1 MSSAS
6 PEVRPAKFPLLVT
19 LDSPGITD
27 VPGFEAA
34 GVPCDLRQKND
45 PKRLD
50 LALVYSLRPCT
61 AAGTFTKNAV
71 KAAPVLLCTEH
82 LAEGGPFHGIVANSG
97 NANACTG
104 ADGLRDARATAKR
117 VAASLNQK
125 PAGFFVCSTGRI
137 GQPLPMDRLIKGLER
152 AVSEKGRTP
161 AHGQKA
167 ADAILTSDTRPKTV
181 TVSFTYDGKKHTVAG
196 FAKGAGMIQPNMA
209 TMLAFLATDFSVPRS
224 FLQKTLSEAVSGTF
238 NCITVDGDMST
249 NDTVLMLAN
258 GHSGVS
264 VGDKSPREL
273 RILFA
278 EAVWKACE
286 ALADKIVSDGE
297 KITKVVEVRVV
308 GAASAEDAEKAARAI
323 GNSLLVKSSWYGEDP
338 NWGRLADAAG
348 YSGAKLIEAKL
359 DILYNDTPAMTAGK
373 PHPELKPKWKE
384 IVRARRFTVQLNLHL
399 GKAAFRL
406 LATDLSEGYVNY
418 NKSE

>member
-1 MSSAS
+1 MSNAHT
-6 PEVRPAKFPLLVT
+6 EVRSPKSPLQVT
-19 LDSPGITD
+19 PDTAGITD

-34 GVPCDLRQKND
+34 GVACDIRQKNNL
-45 PKRLD
+45 KRLD

-71 KAAPVLLCTEH
+71 KAAPVLLCVQH
-82 LAEGGPFHGIVANSG
+82 LAEGGPFHGLVANSG

-104 ADGLRDARATAKR
+104 AEGLRDAQLTAQRA
-117 VAASLNQK
+117 AASLNQK
-125 PAGFFVCSTGRI
+125 PAAFFVCSTGRI
-137 GQPLPMDRLIKGLER
+137 GQPMPMDRVIKGLER
-152 AVSEKGRTP
+152 AVSEKGRTA

-167 ADAILTSDTRPKTV
+167 ADAILTSDTRAKTV

-224 FLQKTLSEAVSGTF
+224 FLQKTLSEAVAGTF

-273 RILFA
+273 RVLFA

-286 ALADKIVSDGE
+286 VLADKIVSDGE
-297 KITKVVEVRVV
+297 KITKVIEVKVS
-308 GAASAEDAEKAARAI
+308 GAASAEDAEKVARAI

-348 YSGAKLIEAKL
+348 YSGAKLVEAKL
-359 DILYNDTPAMTAGK
+359 DILYDDTPAMTAGK
-373 PHPELKPKWKE
+373 PQPELKPKWKE
-384 IVRARRFTVQLNLHL
+384 IVRNRRFTVQLNLHL
-399 GKAAFRL
+399 GKASYRL
-406 LATDLSEGYVNY
+406 LATDLTEGYVNY

>member
-1 MSSAS
+1 MTHLTVTPDSAG
-6 PEVRPAKFPLLVT
+6 L
-19 LDSPGITD
+19 TD

-34 GVPCDLRQKND
+34 GVACDIRQKND

-50 LALVYSLRPCT
+50 VALVHSLRPCT
-61 AAGTFTKNAV
+61 AAGTFTRNAV
-71 KAAPVLLCTEH
+71 KAAPVLLCQEH
-82 LAEGGPFHGIVANSG
+82 LAAGGPFHGFVANSG

-104 ADGLRDARATAKR
+104 AEGLRDARAMAQR
-117 VAASLNQK
+117 AAAALNQR
-125 PAGFFVCSTGRI
+125 PGAFFVCSTGRI
-137 GQPLPMDRLIKGLER
+137 GQPLPMDRVLKGIER
-152 AVSEKGRTP
+152 AVSDKGRTP
-161 AHGQKA
+161 AHGKRA
-167 ADAILTSDTRPKTV
+167 AEAILTSDTRAKTV
-181 TVSFTYDGKKHTVAG
+181 TVSFTYDGKRHVVAG
-196 FAKGAGMIQPNMA
+196 CAKGAGMIQPNMA

-224 FLQKTLSEAVSGTF
+224 FLQKTLAEAVTGTF

-273 RILFA
+273 RVLFA

-286 ALADKIVSDGE
+286 VLADKIVSDGE
-297 KITKVVEVRVV
+297 KITKVVEVKVQ
-308 GAASAEDAEKAARAI
+308 GAASAEDAEKVARAI
-323 GNSLLVKSSWYGEDP
+323 GNSLLVKSSWCGEDP

-348 YSGAKLIEAKL
+348 YSGAKLVESKL
-359 DILYNDTPAMTAGK
+359 DIRYNDVPALTAGR

-384 IVRARRFTVQLNLHL
+384 VVRHRRFTVTLDLHL
-399 GKAAFRL
+399 GKASFRL
-406 LATDLSEGYVNY
+406 LATDLTEAYVTY

>member
-1 MSSAS
+1 MTHLTVTPDSAG
-6 PEVRPAKFPLLVT
+6 L
-19 LDSPGITD
+19 TD

-34 GVPCDLRQKND
+34 GVACDIRQKND

-50 LALVYSLRPCT
+50 VALVHSLRPCT
-61 AAGTFTKNAV
+61 AAGTFTRNAV
-71 KAAPVLLCTEH
+71 KAAPVLLCQEH
-82 LAEGGPFHGIVANSG
+82 LAAGGPFHGFVANSG

-104 ADGLRDARATAKR
+104 AEGLRDARAMAQR
-117 VAASLNQK
+117 AAAALNQR
-125 PAGFFVCSTGRI
+125 PGAFFVCSTGRI
-137 GQPLPMDRLIKGLER
+137 GQPLPMDRVLKGIER
-152 AVSEKGRTP
+152 AVSDKGRTP
-161 AHGQKA
+161 AHGKRA
-167 ADAILTSDTRPKTV
+167 AEAILTSDTRAKTV
-181 TVSFTYDGKKHTVAG
+181 TVSFTYDGKRHVVAG
-196 FAKGAGMIQPNMA
+196 CAKGAGMIQPNMA

-224 FLQKTLSEAVSGTF
+224 FLQKTLAEAVTGTF

-273 RILFA
+273 RVLFA

-286 ALADKIVSDGE
+286 VLADKIVSDGE
-297 KITKVVEVRVV
+297 KITKVVEVKVQ
-308 GAASAEDAEKAARAI
+308 GAASAEDAEKVARAI
-323 GNSLLVKSSWYGEDP
+323 GNSLLVKSSWCGEDP

-348 YSGAKLIEAKL
+348 YSGAKLVESKL
-359 DILYNDTPAMTAGK
+359 DIRYNEVPALTAGR

-384 IVRARRFTVQLNLHL
+384 VVRHRRFTVTLDLHL
-399 GKAAFRL
+399 GKASFRL
-406 LATDLSEGYVNY
+406 LATDLTEAYVTY

>member
-1 MSSAS
+1 MTQLTVTPDSA
-6 PEVRPAKFPLLVT
+6 
-19 LDSPGITD
+19 GITD

-34 GVPCDLRQKND
+34 GVACDIRQKND
-45 PKRLD
+45 LKRLD

-61 AAGTFTKNAV
+61 AAGTFTKNNV
-71 KAAPVLLCTEH
+71 KAAPVLLCQKH
-82 LAEGGPFHGIVANSG
+82 LEEGGPFHGFIANSG

-104 ADGLRDARATAKR
+104 ADGLRDAQVTAQRA
-117 VAASLNQK
+117 AASLNQK
-125 PAGFFVCSTGRI
+125 PTAFFVCSTGRI
-137 GQPLPMDRLIKGLER
+137 GQPMPMDRLVKGLER
-152 AVSEKGRTP
+152 AVTEKGRTP
-161 AHGQKA
+161 AHGKKA
-167 ADAILTSDTRPKTV
+167 ADAILTSDTKAKTV
-181 TVSFTYDGKKHTVAG
+181 TVTFTYDGKKHTVAG

-224 FLQKTLSEAVSGTF
+224 FLQKTLTEAVNGTF

-273 RILFA
+273 RVLFA

-286 ALADKIVSDGE
+286 ILADKIVSDGE
-297 KITKVVEVRVV
+297 KITKVIEVKVQ
-308 GAASAEDAEKAARAI
+308 GAASSEDAEKCARAI
-323 GNSLLVKSSWYGEDP
+323 GNSLLVKSSWFGEDP

-348 YSGAKLIEAKL
+348 YSGAKLVEAKL
-359 DILYNDTPAMTAGK
+359 DIRYNDTPAMTAGK

-384 IVRARRFTVQLNLHL
+384 IVKNRRFTVTIDLHL
-399 GKAAFRL
+399 GKAAYRL
-406 LATDLSEGYVNY
+406 LATDLTEGYVNY

>member
-1 MSSAS
+1 MTQ
-6 PEVRPAKFPLLVT
+6 LTVT
-19 LDSPGITD
+19 LDSAGITD
-27 VPGFEAA
+27 VPGFDAA
-34 GVPCDLRQKND
+34 GVACDIRQKD
-45 PKRLD
+45 DLKRLD
-50 LALVYSLRPCT
+50 LALLFSLRPCT

-71 KAAPVLLCTEH
+71 KAAPVLLCQKH
-82 LAEGGPFHGIVANSG
+82 LAHGGPFHGIVANSG

-104 ADGLRDARATAKR
+104 PEGLQDAHATAQR
-117 VAASLNQK
+117 AGAALNLK
-125 PAGFFVCSTGRI
+125 ATSFFVCSTGRI
-137 GQPLPMDRLIKGLER
+137 GQPMPMDRVFKGLER

-161 AHGQKA
+161 AHGTKA
-167 ADAILTSDTRPKTV
+167 AEAILTSDTKAKTV
-181 TVSFTYDGKKHTVAG
+181 TVSFTYDGKRHFIAG
-196 FAKGAGMIQPNMA
+196 IAKGAGMIQPNMA

-224 FLQKTLSEAVSGTF
+224 FLQKTLSEAVNGTF

-273 RILFA
+273 RALFA
-278 EAVWKACE
+278 EAVWKACD

-297 KITKVVEVRVV
+297 KITKVVEVKVN
-308 GAASAEDAEKAARAI
+308 GAASAEDAEKVARAI
-323 GNSLLVKSSWYGEDP
+323 GNSLLVKSSWFGGDP

-348 YSGAKLIEAKL
+348 YAGAKLIEAKL
-359 DILYNDTPAMTAGK
+359 DIRYNDTPALTAGK
-373 PHPELKPKWKE
+373 PHAELKPQWKE
-384 IVRARRFTVQLNLHL
+384 IVQARRFTVSLNLHL

-406 LATDLSEGYVNY
+406 LATDLTDGYVNY

>member
-1 MSSAS
+1 MTH
-6 PEVRPAKFPLLVT
+6 LTVT
-19 LDSPGITD
+19 LDGAGLTD
-27 VPGFEAA
+27 VPGFDAA
-34 GVPCDLRQKND
+34 AVACDLREKHD
-45 PKRLD
+45 HKRLD
-50 LALVYSLRPCT
+50 LALIFSLRPCT

-71 KAAPVLLCTEH
+71 KAAPVLLCQKH
-82 LAEGGPFHGIVANSG
+82 LALGGPFHGIIANSG

-104 ADGLRDARATAKR
+104 PEGLQDAQTIAQRA
-117 VAASLNQK
+117 AASLNLK
-125 PAGFFVCSTGRI
+125 PTAFFVCSTGRI
-137 GQPLPMDRLIKGLER
+137 GQPLPLPRLLKGLEQ
-152 AVSEKGRTP
+152 AVAGKGRTSD
-161 AHGQKA
+161 HGHKA
-167 ADAILTSDTRPKTV
+167 ARAILTSDTRPKTV
-181 TVSFTYDGKKHTVAG
+181 TVSFTYDGKKHFVSG
-196 FAKGAGMIQPNMA
+196 IAKGAGMIQPNMA

-224 FLQKTLSEAVSGTF
+224 FLQKTLSEAVAGTF

-249 NDTVLMLAN
+249 NDTVLILAN

-273 RILFA
+273 RVLFA

-297 KITKVVEVRVV
+297 KITKVVEVKVN
-308 GAASAEDAEKAARAI
+308 GAASAEDAEKVARAI

-348 YSGAKLIEAKL
+348 YAGAKLVEAKL

-384 IVRARRFTVQLNLHL
+384 IVKARRFTIALNLHL

-406 LATDLSEGYVNY
+406 LATDLTEGYVHY

>member
-1 MSSAS
+1 MTQLTVTPDSA
-6 PEVRPAKFPLLVT
+6 
-19 LDSPGITD
+19 GITD

-34 GVPCDLRQKND
+34 GVACDIRQKND
-45 PKRLD
+45 LKRLD
-50 LALVYSLRPCT
+50 LALVYSMRPCT

-71 KAAPVLLCTEH
+71 KAAPVLLCQKNLE
-82 LAEGGPFHGIVANSG
+82 EGGPFHGFVANSG

-104 ADGLRDARATAKR
+104 PEGLKDAQTMAQRA
-117 VAASLNQK
+117 AASLNQK
-125 PAGFFVCSTGRI
+125 PPAFFVCSTGRI
-137 GQPLPMDRLIKGLER
+137 GQPLPMDRVIKGLER
-152 AVSEKGRTP
+152 AVTEKGRTP
-161 AHGQKA
+161 AHGKKA
-167 ADAILTSDTRPKTV
+167 ADAILTSDTKAKTV

-224 FLQKTLSEAVSGTF
+224 FLQKTLTEAVNGTF

-273 RILFA
+273 RVLFA
-278 EAVWKACE
+278 EAVWKACDI
-286 ALADKIVSDGE
+286 LADKIVSDGE
-297 KITKVVEVRVV
+297 KITKVIEVKVQ
-308 GAASAEDAEKAARAI
+308 GAASAEDAEKCARAI

-348 YSGAKLIEAKL
+348 YSGAKLVEAKL
-359 DILYNDTPAMTAGK
+359 DIRYNDTPAMTAGK

-384 IVRARRFTVQLNLHL
+384 IVKQRRFTITIDLHL
-399 GKAAFRL
+399 GKAGYRL
-406 LATDLSEGYVNY
+406 LATDLTEGYVNY

>member
-1 MSSAS
+1 MT
-6 PEVRPAKFPLLVT
+6 PMIVT
-19 LDSPGITD
+19 PDSPGITD

-34 GVPCDLRQKND
+34 AVASDIRQKND
-45 PKRLD
+45 LKRLD

-61 AAGTFTKNAV
+61 AAGTFTINAV
-71 KAAPVLLCTEH
+71 KAAPVLLCQKH
-82 LAEGGPFHGIVANSG
+82 LTEGGPFHGLVANSG

-104 ADGLRDARATAKR
+104 AEGLKDANLMAQRA
-117 VAASLNQK
+117 AASLNQK
-125 PAGFFVCSTGRI
+125 PTAFFVCSTGRI
-137 GQPLPMDRLIKGLER
+137 GQPLPMDRILKGLER
-152 AVSEKGRTP
+152 AVTEKGRTP

-167 ADAILTSDTRPKTV
+167 ANAILTSDTKAKTV
-181 TVSFTYDGKKHTVAG
+181 TVSFVYDGKKHTVAG

-224 FLQKTLSEAVSGTF
+224 FLQKTLSEAVGGTF

-249 NDTVLMLAN
+249 NDTVLILAN

-273 RILFA
+273 RALFA

-286 ALADKIVSDGE
+286 VLADKIVSDGE
-297 KITKVVEVRVV
+297 KITKVIEVKVL
-308 GAASAEDAEKAARAI
+308 GAASAEDAQKVARAI
-323 GNSLLVKSSWYGEDP
+323 GNSLLVKSSWFGEDP

-359 DILYNDTPAMTAGK
+359 DIRYNDVPAMVAGK
-373 PHPELKPKWKE
+373 PQPDLKPKWKE
-384 IVRARRFTVQLNLHL
+384 VVKNRRFTVTIDLHL
-399 GKAAFRL
+399 GKATYRL
-406 LATDLSEGYVNY
+406 LATDLTDGYVNF

>member
-1 MSSAS
+1 MT
-6 PEVRPAKFPLLVT
+6 PLIVT
-19 LDSPGITD
+19 LDSAGITD
-27 VPGFEAA
+27 VSGFETA
-34 GVPCDLRQKND
+34 GVACDIREKND

-50 LALVYSLRPCT
+50 LALIFSLRPCT

-71 KAAPVLLCTEH
+71 KAAPVILCQKH
-82 LAEGGPFHGIVANSG
+82 LAEGGSFHGIIANSG

-104 ADGLRDARATAKR
+104 ADGLRDANATAQR
-117 VAASLNQK
+117 AAASLNLK
-125 PAGFFVCSTGRI
+125 ASSFFVCSTGRI
-137 GQPLPMDRLIKGLER
+137 GQPMPMERLLKGLER
-152 AVSEKGRTP
+152 SVTEKGRTP
-161 AHGQKA
+161 AHGNKA
-167 ADAILTSDTRPKTV
+167 ADAILTSDTKPKTV
-181 TVSFTYDGKKHTVAG
+181 TVSFTYDGKKHVVAG
-196 FAKGAGMIQPNMA
+196 MAKGAGMIQPNMA

-224 FLQKTLSEAVSGTF
+224 FLQKTLSEAVTGTF
-238 NCITVDGDMST
+238 NCVTVDGDMST

-273 RILFA
+273 RVLFA

-297 KITKVVEVRVV
+297 KITKVVEVKVT
-308 GAASAEDAEKAARAI
+308 GAASGEDAEKVARSI

-338 NWGRLADAAG
+338 NWGRLAAAAG
-348 YSGAKLIEAKL
+348 YSGAKLIENKL

-373 PHPELKPKWKE
+373 PHAELKPKWKE
-384 IVRARRFTVQLNLHL
+384 IVKARRFTITLNLHL
-399 GKAAFRL
+399 GKATFRL
-406 LATDLSEGYVNY
+406 LATDLTDGYVNY

>member
-1 MSSAS
+1 MTQMTVTPDSAG
-6 PEVRPAKFPLLVT
+6 L
-19 LDSPGITD
+19 TD

-34 GVPCDLRQKND
+34 GVACDIRQKND
-45 PKRLD
+45 LKRLD
-50 LALVYSLRPCT
+50 LALIYSLRPCT

-71 KAAPVLLCTEH
+71 KAAPVLLDQKH
-82 LAEGGPFHGIVANSG
+82 LAESGPFHGLVVNSG

-104 ADGLRDARATAKR
+104 ADGLRDAEAMAQRA
-117 VAASLNQK
+117 AASLNHK
-125 PAGFFVCSTGRI
+125 PTAFFVCSTGRI
-137 GQPLPMDRLIKGLER
+137 GQPLPMDRVLKGLER
-152 AVSEKGRTP
+152 AVSERGRTP
-161 AHGQKA
+161 AHGTKA
-167 ADAILTSDTRPKTV
+167 AEAILTSDTRPKTV
-181 TVSFTYDGKKHTVAG
+181 TVTFTYDGKKHVVSG

-224 FLQKTLSEAVSGTF
+224 FLQKTLSEAVAGTF

-273 RILFA
+273 RVLFA
-278 EAVWKACE
+278 EAVWKVCE
-286 ALADKIVSDGE
+286 VLADKIVSDGE
-297 KITKVVEVRVV
+297 KITKVVEVKVT
-308 GAASAEDAEKAARAI
+308 GAASAEDAEKVARAI
-323 GNSLLVKSSWYGEDP
+323 GNSLLVKSSWFGGDP

-348 YSGAKLIEAKL
+348 YSGAKLVEAKL

-384 IVRARRFTVQLNLHL
+384 IVKARRFTVTLNLHL

-406 LATDLSEGYVNY
+406 LATDLTEGYVNF

>member
-1 MSSAS
+1 MTQLTVTPDSA
-6 PEVRPAKFPLLVT
+6 
-19 LDSPGITD
+19 GITD

-34 GVPCDLRQKND
+34 GVACDIRQKND
-45 PKRLD
+45 LKRLD

-71 KAAPVLLCTEH
+71 KAAPVLLCQKH
-82 LAEGGPFHGIVANSG
+82 LEEGGPFHGIVANSG

-104 ADGLRDARATAKR
+104 ADGLKDAHQMAQRA
-117 VAASLNQK
+117 AASLNQK
-125 PAGFFVCSTGRI
+125 PPAFFVCSTGRI
-137 GQPLPMDRLIKGLER
+137 GQPLPIDRVLKGLER
-152 AVSEKGRTP
+152 AVTEKGRTP
-161 AHGQKA
+161 AHGKKA

-181 TVSFTYDGKKHTVAG
+181 TVSFVYDGKKHTVAG

-224 FLQKTLSEAVSGTF
+224 FLQKTLTDAVNGTF

-249 NDTVLMLAN
+249 NDTVIMLAN

-278 EAVWKACE
+278 DAVWKACE
-286 ALADKIVSDGE
+286 ILADKIVSDGE
-297 KITKVVEVRVV
+297 KITKVIEVKVQ
-308 GAASAEDAEKAARAI
+308 GAASAEDAEKCARAI

-359 DILYNDTPAMTAGK
+359 DIRYNDTPAMIAGK
-373 PHPELKPKWKE
+373 PQPDLKPKWKE
-384 IVRARRFTVQLNLHL
+384 IVKNRRFTVTLDLHL
-399 GKAAFRL
+399 GKAAYRL
-406 LATDLSEGYVNY
+406 LATDLTEGYVNY

>member
-1 MSSAS
+1 MTQLTVTPDSAG
-6 PEVRPAKFPLLVT
+6 L
-19 LDSPGITD
+19 TD

-34 GVPCDLRQKND
+34 GVACDIRQKND

-50 LALVYSLRPCT
+50 LALIYSLRPCT
-61 AAGTFTKNAV
+61 AAGTFTTNAV
-71 KAAPVLLCTEH
+71 KAAPVLLDQKH
-82 LAEGGPFHGIVANSG
+82 LAESGPFHGIVVNSG

-104 ADGLRDARATAKR
+104 ADGLRDAAAMAQRA
-117 VAASLNQK
+117 AASLNHK
-125 PAGFFVCSTGRI
+125 PTAFFVCSTGRI
-137 GQPLPMDRLIKGLER
+137 GQPLPMDRVVKGIER
-152 AVSEKGRTP
+152 AVTERGRTP
-161 AHGQKA
+161 AHGTKA
-167 ADAILTSDTRPKTV
+167 AEAILTSDTRPKTV
-181 TVSFTYDGKKHTVAG
+181 TVTFTYDGKKHVVAG

-224 FLQKTLSEAVSGTF
+224 FLQKTLSEAVAGTF

-273 RILFA
+273 RVLFA
-278 EAVWKACE
+278 EAVWKVCE
-286 ALADKIVSDGE
+286 VLADKIVSDGE
-297 KITKVVEVRVV
+297 KITRVVEVKVT
-308 GAASAEDAEKAARAI
+308 GAASAEDAEKVARAI
-323 GNSLLVKSSWYGEDP
+323 GNSLLVKSSWFGGDP

-348 YSGAKLIEAKL
+348 YSGAKLVEAKL

-373 PHPELKPKWKE
+373 PHPELKPRWKE
-384 IVRARRFTVQLNLHL
+384 IVKARRFTVTLNLHL

-406 LATDLSEGYVNY
+406 LATDLTEGYVNF

>member
-1 MSSAS
+1 MTPLTVTPDSA
-6 PEVRPAKFPLLVT
+6 
-19 LDSPGITD
+19 GITD

-34 GVPCDLRQKND
+34 AVACDIRQKND
-45 PKRLD
+45 LKRLD

-71 KAAPVLLCTEH
+71 KAAPVLQCQKALE
-82 LAEGGPFHGIVANSG
+82 EGGPFHGIIANSG

-104 ADGLRDARATAKR
+104 SDGLKDAAAMAQRAAS
-117 VAASLNQK
+117 SLNQK
-125 PAGFFVCSTGRI
+125 PLAFFVCSTGRI
-137 GQPLPMDRLIKGLER
+137 GQPLPMERILKGLER
-152 AVSEKGRTP
+152 AVTEKGRTP
-161 AHGQKA
+161 AHGKKA
-167 ADAILTSDTRPKTV
+167 ADAILTSDTKAKTV

-224 FLQKTLSEAVSGTF
+224 FLQKTLSDAVAGTF

-273 RILFA
+273 RVLFS
-278 EAVWKACE
+278 EAVWKVCE
-286 ALADKIVSDGE
+286 ILADKIVSDGE
-297 KITKVVEVRVV
+297 KITKVIEVKVL
-308 GAASAEDAEKAARAI
+308 GAASSEDAEKVARAI

-348 YSGAKLIEAKL
+348 YSGAKLVEAKL
-359 DILYNDTPAMTAGK
+359 DIRYNDTPAMVAGK
-373 PHPELKPKWKE
+373 PQPDLKPKWKE
-384 IVRARRFTVQLNLHL
+384 IVKNRRFTVTLDLHL
-399 GKAAFRL
+399 GKASYRL
-406 LATDLSEGYVNY
+406 LATDLTDGYVNY

>member
-1 MSSAS
+1 MTQLTVTPDSA
-6 PEVRPAKFPLLVT
+6 
-19 LDSPGITD
+19 GITD

-34 GVPCDLRQKND
+34 GVACDIRQKND
-45 PKRLD
+45 LKRLD

-71 KAAPVLLCTEH
+71 KAAPVLLCQKH
-82 LAEGGPFHGIVANSG
+82 LEEGGPFHGIVANSG

-104 ADGLRDARATAKR
+104 ADGLKDAHQMAQRA
-117 VAASLNQK
+117 AASLNQK
-125 PAGFFVCSTGRI
+125 PPAFFVCSTGRI
-137 GQPLPMDRLIKGLER
+137 GQPLPLDRVLKGLER
-152 AVSEKGRTP
+152 AVTEKGRTP
-161 AHGQKA
+161 AHGKKA

-181 TVSFTYDGKKHTVAG
+181 TVSFVYDGKKHTVAG

-224 FLQKTLSEAVSGTF
+224 FLQKTLTDAVNGTF

-278 EAVWKACE
+278 DAVWKACE
-286 ALADKIVSDGE
+286 ILADKIVSDGE
-297 KITKVVEVRVV
+297 KITKVIEVKVQ
-308 GAASAEDAEKAARAI
+308 GAASAEDAEKCARAI

-359 DILYNDTPAMTAGK
+359 DIRYNDTPAMIAGK
-373 PHPELKPKWKE
+373 PQPDLKPKWKE
-384 IVRARRFTVQLNLHL
+384 IVKNRRFTVTLDLHL
-399 GKAAFRL
+399 GKAAYRL
-406 LATDLSEGYVNY
+406 LATDLTEGYVNY

>member
-1 MSSAS
+1 MTH
-6 PEVRPAKFPLLVT
+6 LTVT
-19 LDSPGITD
+19 PDTAGITD

-34 GVPCDLRQKND
+34 GVACDIRQKND

-50 LALVYSLRPCT
+50 LALIFSLRPCT

-71 KAAPVLLCTEH
+71 KAAPVLIDEKH

-104 ADGLRDARATAKR
+104 ADGLRDAQVMAQRAAS
-117 VAASLNQK
+117 SLNQK
-125 PAGFFVCSTGRI
+125 PMAFFVCSTGRI
-137 GQPLPMDRLIKGLER
+137 GQPLPMDRVVKGIEN
-152 AVSEKGRTP
+152 AVSERGRTP
-161 AHGQKA
+161 AHGKKA

-181 TVSFTYDGKKHTVAG
+181 TVTFTYDGKKHTVAG

-224 FLQKTLSEAVSGTF
+224 FLQKTLSEAVTGTF
-238 NCITVDGDMST
+238 NCVTVDGDMST

-273 RILFA
+273 RVLFA

-286 ALADKIVSDGE
+286 VLAEKIVSDGE
-297 KITKVVEVRVV
+297 KITKVVEIRVA
-308 GAASAEDAEKAARAI
+308 GAASAEDAGKVARAI
-323 GNSLLVKSSWYGEDP
+323 GNSLLVKSSWCGEDP
-338 NWGRLADAAG
+338 NWGRLASSAG
-348 YSGAKLIEAKL
+348 ASGAKLVETKL

-384 IVRARRFTVQLNLHL
+384 IVKARRFTVSLNLHL
-399 GKAAFRL
+399 GKATARL
-406 LATDLSEGYVNY
+406 LATDLTEGYVTF

>member
-1 MSSAS
+1 MTQ
-6 PEVRPAKFPLLVT
+6 LTVT
-19 LDSPGITD
+19 PDTPGITD

-34 GVPCDLRQKND
+34 GVASDIRQKND
-45 PKRLD
+45 LKRLD

-71 KAAPVLLCTEH
+71 KAAPVLLCQKH
-82 LAEGGPFHGIVANSG
+82 LAEGGPFHGIIANSG

-104 ADGLRDARATAKR
+104 AEGLRDAQAMAQR
-117 VAASLNQK
+117 AASALNQK
-125 PAGFFVCSTGRI
+125 PTGFFVCSTGRI
-137 GQPLPMDRLIKGLER
+137 GQPLPMDRVTKGLER
-152 AVSEKGRTP
+152 AVTEKGRTP
-161 AHGQKA
+161 AHGKKA
-167 ADAILTSDTRPKTV
+167 ADAILTSDTKAKTV
-181 TVSFTYDGKKHTVAG
+181 TVTFTYDGKKHTVAG

-224 FLQKTLSEAVSGTF
+224 FLQKTLSDAVTGTF

-273 RILFA
+273 RVLFA

-286 ALADKIVSDGE
+286 VLADKIVSDGE
-297 KITKVVEVRVV
+297 KITKVIELKVL
-308 GAASAEDAEKAARAI
+308 GAASAEDAEKVARAI
-323 GNSLLVKSSWYGEDP
+323 GNSLLVKSSWCGEDP

-359 DILYNDTPAMTAGK
+359 DILYNDTPALTAGK

-384 IVRARRFTVQLNLHL
+384 IVKARRFTVTVNLHL
-399 GKAAFRL
+399 GKASFRL
-406 LATDLSEGYVNY
+406 LATDLTEAYVTY